1 MLDLVYKYWLFF
13 LEGLLVSLEL
23 SGIGLAMGFAIGWA
37 VALAEVF
44 GGRLAS
50 KLAIAYEE
58 LIRGTPM
65 IVQLFAIYFGLPMLG
80 LERFQAACL
89 ALGIN
94 SGAYQAGYFKSALE
108 AVTRDQMDAAL
119 SVGMRV
125 HQAITHIILPQA
137 LRISLPGWAS
147 EFAVVIKDSSY
158 AFLLGLMD
166 LMRSAELLRAS
177 LLAMGLIEYLII
189 PYAIAALI
197 YFAFTF
203 PISRYLA
210 SWAVRK
216 RVELGL

>member
-119 SVGMRV
+119 SVGMTKL
-125 HQAITHIILPQA
+125 QAITHIILPQA
-137 LRISLPGWAS
+137 MRKAIPAWSNEVAYLPKYTS
-147 EFAVVIKDSSY
+147 I
-158 AFLLGLMD
+158 AFLIGV
-166 LMRSAELLRAS
+166 SELFHRATYV
-177 LLAMGLIEYLII
+177 AAKTFRVIETYIFVGIL
-189 PYAIAALI
+189 
-197 YFAFTF
+197 
-203 PISRYLA
+203 YLA
-210 SWAVRK
+210 CITALTKVLDVVYE
-216 RVELGL
+216 RVKVPG